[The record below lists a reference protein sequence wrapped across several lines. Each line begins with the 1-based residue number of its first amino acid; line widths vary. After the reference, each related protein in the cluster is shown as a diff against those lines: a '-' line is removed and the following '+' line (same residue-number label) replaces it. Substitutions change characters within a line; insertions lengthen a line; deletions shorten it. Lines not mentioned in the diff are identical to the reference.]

1 MISDLMAKRPGEG
14 RRPLNGRDVVRGVGR
29 DRNEEGAFRPSQGH
43 ELGHLAGALGIAPRD
58 VGLNASASIHFFSP
72 ALIQISTVVAHSP
85 RPPPW
90 PRNLHPNQKHT
101 QFPQNISYHFPT

>member
-72 ALIQISTVVAHSP
+72 ALIQISTVVVHSP

-90 PRNLHPNQKHT
+90 PRNLNQHGGK
-101 QFPQNISYHFPT
+101 